1 LSEAYKDFAAYCLFA
16 EQCVILLS
24 RESFIKEAKYLFP
37 FLYQTVNI
45 IGRILMKPKK
55 VCFSELAYFIG
66 IIALALGTALMERA
80 DFGMSMVVAP
90 AYLLHLKISPFFPPF
105 TFGMAEYCLQAFL
118 IIMLCLVLRKFKLSY
133 LFSFVTAVFYGLAL
147 DLMIYIV
154 GFIPWEGIAARLF
167 FFVSGMLL
175 GSCGVAFVF
184 HTYIAPEAYE
194 LFVKEISAKYGFKI
208 ERVKTAY
215 DFTSCIISIAL
226 SFIFFGFGHF
236 EAIKVGTIVC
246 AALNGWTIGQINKLL
261 GRAFIFK
268 DAFKLHSIFD
278 K

>member
-1 LSEAYKDFAAYCLFA
+1 MSLHDLLRNKNRTLSLRG
-16 EQCVILLS
+16 QMTLPS
-24 RESFIKEAKYLFP
+24 
-37 FLYQTVNI
+37 
-45 IGRILMKPKK
+45 GRD
-55 VCFSELAYFIG
+55 
-66 IIALALGTALMERA
+66 IALNGS
-80 DFGMSMVVAP
+80 DI
-90 AYLLHLKISPFFPPF
+90 IS
-105 TFGMAEYCLQAFL
+105 
-118 IIMLCLVLRKFKLSY
+118 LSI
-133 LFSFVTAVFYGLAL
+133 S
-147 DLMIYIV
+147 
-154 GFIPWEGIAARLF
+154 EG
-167 FFVSGMLL
+167 VSDGMLL